1 MTNVERA
8 APSGAQDCET
18 VGRRGQRRN
27 AGNRG
32 LRHHKK
38 VQTHHSLQAAARR
51 LVSERGLDHV
61 TVDEIAATA
70 GVSKR
75 TFFNY
80 FDSKEGCVVDAPP
93 GTWQRLA
100 AALDVRPADEPLLE
114 SLRAASRVVI
124 TEMAPG
130 LQQLAGLVHV
140 NPALMQ
146 RHLASFA
153 EFQTVIVD
161 WAARRARLDPITE
174 YQPELFAAI
183 AGTALQVAVNRC
195 GEGPDPQMADVVNG
209 VFDFFARGATLAP

>member
-1 MTNVERA
+1 VTDVLPA
-8 APSGAQDCET
+8 AIRDAHDHDG
-18 VGRRGQRRN
+18 VKRRGKVRTN
-27 AGNRG
+27 GTRG

-38 VQTHHSLQAAARR
+38 VQTHHALQAAARR

-61 TVDEIAATA
+61 TVDEISAAA

-80 FDSKEGCVVDAPP
+80 FDSKERCVVDAPP
-93 GTWQRLA
+93 GTWHRLA
-100 AALDVRPADEPLLE
+100 TALDARPAGEPPLE
-114 SLRAASRVVI
+114 SLRAASRAVI

-130 LQQLAGLVHV
+130 LQQLAVLVHA

-153 EFQTVIVD
+153 EFHQVIVD
-161 WAARRARLDPITE
+161 WAAARTGLDPVAG

-183 AGTALQVAVNRC
+183 AGTALQIVVDRC
-195 GEGPDPQMADVVNG
+195 GRGPDRELPALLDG
-209 VFDFFARGATLAP
+209 VFDFFARGATPA